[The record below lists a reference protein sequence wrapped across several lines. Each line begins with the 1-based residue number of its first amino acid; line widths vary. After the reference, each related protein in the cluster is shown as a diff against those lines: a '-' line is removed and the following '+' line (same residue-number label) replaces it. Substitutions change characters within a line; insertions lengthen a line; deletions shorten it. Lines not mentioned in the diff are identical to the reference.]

1 VLAIPELQGLRAAGC
16 GLVFLAHVLVLIYPE
31 RFMRSIDAPAGEL
44 LARSV
49 VGFFILS
56 GLVLSLPYVGERKA
70 SLNTRQFYIERFFR
84 LYPAYLVSVLTA
96 LAIRTGISHWVG
108 FSAAVPWVQK
118 FWTEPIT
125 VRTLLEHVFAVS
137 ITVRNI
143 NPVYWTLGL
152 EIQSCLAFPLIIFL
166 VRRTKHWTLGL
177 TIAALTVLSHYL
189 PEISVIRPVSYFL
202 MGASVAKYNSEL
214 KAFVR
219 SLSASAVLSAVIL
232 TVVFFQLAPAWS
244 ISYRLSF
251 LVLDLGLAALMV
263 AVQAF
268 RPLAMVANLRPVQRF
283 AELSYCFYLFHL
295 PILAAC
301 ALALRPIIHSAQ
313 LTILAAFSLSLIF
326 AVVAHKFIEQPLR
339 AFARS
344 RVPTDLRRQYAI
356 PGTVIPERTA
366 ATTQMGA

>member
-1 VLAIPELQGLRAAGC
+1 
-16 GLVFLAHVLVLIYPE
+16 
-31 RFMRSIDAPAGEL
+31 MRSIDAPVGEL
-44 LARSV
+44 FARAV

-56 GLVLSLPYVGERKA
+56 GLVLSLPYVGEGKA

-84 LYPAYLVSVLTA
+84 LYPAYFVSVLIA

-108 FSAAVPWVQK
+108 FSNAVPWVQR

-125 VRTLLEHVFAVS
+125 VQSLLEHVFAVS

-152 EIQSCLAFPLIIFL
+152 EIQSCLAFPLIIL
-166 VRRTKHWTLGL
+166 LARRTKHWTLGL
-177 TIAALTVLSHYL
+177 TIVALTVLSHYF
-189 PEISVIRPVSYFL
+189 PEISAIRTVSYFL
-202 MGASVAKYNSEL
+202 IGTSIAKYNSSL
-214 KAFVR
+214 KTFVR
-219 SLSASAVLSAVIL
+219 NASATAVLGVTIL
-232 TVVFFQLAPAWS
+232 TVVLFRLAPAGS

-251 LVLDLGLAALMV
+251 LVFDLELAALMV

-268 RPLAMVANLRPVQRF
+268 RPLAMIANLRPVQRF

-301 ALALRPIIHSAQ
+301 AIALRPIIHSAP
-313 LTILAAFSLSLIF
+313 LTIFAAFSLTLLI
-326 AVVAHKFIEQPLR
+326 AVVVHKFIEQPLR

-344 RVPTDLRRQYAI
+344 RASTDVSRQYTPA
-356 PGTVIPERTA
+356 TAIPERTV
-366 ATTQMGA
+366 ATTQVGA